1 MPKENVNGINIS
13 YGVDGHGEPLVLIMG
28 FSGPKLGW
36 IFQNCFFKKHY
47 QVITF
52 DNRGVWRTDKPDGPY
67 STKMMADDTVGL
79 MEHLGIKKAHI
90 LGLSMGGM
98 IAQELAINYPERV
111 QKLVLGCTYASQD
124 EIGGWTPEYYK
135 GLGFDD
141 GSSND
146 ELKKVAMG
154 RLLTNVFSL
163 SFNNRIYRMLVTL
176 LAKMYAI
183 LLSTKGVRAQHEAL
197 LDHNALD
204 RLHEI
209 KAPTLVIAGT
219 QDRLIRPSSS
229 ETIADRIPN
238 AKLIKVKDGSHSFFV
253 EMKGRF
259 NREVLSFLKEGKS
272 DSFSTS

>member
-1 MPKENVNGINIS
+1 MPKANVNGININ
-13 YGVDGHGEPLVLIMG
+13 YGVYGYGEPLVLIMG

-52 DNRGVWRTDKPDGPY
+52 DNRGVWRTDKPNGPY

-79 MEHLGIKKAHI
+79 MDHLGIKKAHI
-90 LGLSMGGM
+90 LGVSMGGM

-124 EIGGWTPEYYK
+124 ETGGWTPEYYK
-135 GLGFDD
+135 GIGFDD
-141 GSSND
+141 DSSND
-146 ELKKVAMG
+146 ELEKVAMG
-154 RLLTNVFSL
+154 RLLTTVFSL
-163 SFNNRIYRMLVTL
+163 SFNNRLYRTLATL

-197 LDHNALD
+197 LGHNALD
-204 RLHEI
+204 RLREI

-229 ETIADRIPN
+229 EAIADRIPN
-238 AKLIKVKDGSHSFFV
+238 AKLIKVKDGSHSFFI
-253 EMKGRF
+253 ERKGRF
-259 NREVLSFLKEGKS
+259 NGEVLAFLREGKPAPS
-272 DSFSTS
+272 STT

>member
-1 MPKENVNGINIS
+1 MPKANVNGININ
-13 YGVDGHGEPLVLIMG
+13 YGVYGHGEPLVLIMG
-28 FSGPKLGW
+28 FAGPKLGW

-67 STKMMADDTVGL
+67 SIKMMADDTVGL
-79 MEHLGIKKAHI
+79 MDHLGIRKAHI
-90 LGLSMGGM
+90 LGVSMGGM
-98 IAQELAINYPERV
+98 MGQELAINYPARV
-111 QKLVLGCTYASQD
+111 QKLVLGCTYANRD
-124 EIGGWTPEYYK
+124 EAGGWTSEYYK
-135 GLGFDD
+135 GIGFDD

-154 RLLTNVFSL
+154 RLLPTVFSM
-163 SFNNRIYRMLVTL
+163 SFSNGLYRMLVTL
-176 LAKMYAI
+176 LAKIYVI
-183 LLSTKGVRAQHEAL
+183 LLSTKGVRAQYEAT

-209 KAPTLVIAGT
+209 KAPTMVIAGT

-238 AKLIKVKDGSHSFFV
+238 AKLIKVKDGSHSFFI

-259 NREVLSFLKEGKS
+259 NREVLAFLKEK
-272 DSFSTS
+272 

>member
-1 MPKENVNGINIS
+1 MPKANVNGINIS
-13 YGVDGHGEPLVLIMG
+13 YGIDGRGEPLVLIMG
-28 FSGPKLGW
+28 FAGPKMGW

-47 QVITF
+47 QVITL

-79 MEHLGIKKAHI
+79 MDHLGIKKAHI
-90 LGLSMGGM
+90 LGVSMGGM
-98 IAQELAINYPERV
+98 IAQELAVNYPERV
-111 QKLVLGCTYASQD
+111 QKLILGCTYANRD
-124 EIGGWTPEYYK
+124 ETGGLTSEYYK
-135 GLGFDD
+135 GIGFDD

-154 RLLTNVFSL
+154 RLLTTVFSM
-163 SFNNRIYRMLVTL
+163 SFSNRLYRTLAIL
-176 LAKMYAI
+176 LAKFYVI
-183 LLSTKGVRAQHEAL
+183 LLSTKGVRAQYEATL
-197 LDHNALD
+197 EHNALD

-219 QDRLIRPSSS
+219 EDRLIKPSSS

-238 AKLIKVKDGSHSFFV
+238 AKLIKVKDGSHSFFI

-259 NREVLSFLKEGKS
+259 HKEVLAFLKEEK
-272 DSFSTS
+272 

>member
-1 MPKENVNGINIS
+1 MPKANINGINIS
-13 YGVDGHGEPLVLIMG
+13 YGADGHGEPLVLIMG
-28 FSGPKLGW
+28 FAGPKIGW

-47 QVITF
+47 QVITL

-79 MEHLGIKKAHI
+79 MDHLGIKKANI
-90 LGLSMGGM
+90 VGASMGGM

-111 QKLVLGCTYASQD
+111 QKLVLGCTYASKD
-124 EIGGWTPEYYK
+124 ETGGLTPEYYTRI
-135 GLGFDD
+135 GFDE

-154 RLLTNVFSL
+154 RLLTTVFSL
-163 SFNNRIYRMLVTL
+163 SFSNRFYRMLATL
-176 LAKMYAI
+176 LAKMYVM
-183 LLSTKGVRAQHEAL
+183 LLSTKGVRAQYEATL
-197 LDHNALD
+197 EHNVLD

-219 QDRLIRPSSS
+219 QDRLIRPGSS

-238 AKLIKVKDGSHSFFV
+238 AKLVKVKDGSHSFFI
-253 EMKGRF
+253 EKKGRF
-259 NREVLSFLKEGKS
+259 NREILAFLKEEK
-272 DSFSTS
+272 